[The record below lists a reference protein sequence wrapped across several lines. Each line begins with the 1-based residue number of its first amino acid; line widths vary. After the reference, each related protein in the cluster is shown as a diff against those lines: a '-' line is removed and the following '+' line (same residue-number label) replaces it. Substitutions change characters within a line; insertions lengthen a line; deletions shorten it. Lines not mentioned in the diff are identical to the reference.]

1 MYLLFQ
7 RCILLQLK
15 SIKHVVNMLLS
26 MLSILLL
33 SKKLKTLDDGRKPTA
48 VGNLSD
54 PGDIQIYD
62 TRNYKNLILSI

>member
-15 SIKHVVNMLLS
+15 SIEHVVNMLLS

-33 SKKLKTLDDGRKPTA
+33 SKKLKTLDDGRKQTA
-48 VGNLSD
+48 VGHLSD

-62 TRNYKNLILSI
+62 TRNNKNLILSI